1 MPQALMLLVGR
12 VCLAA
17 LFAFDGWVKL
27 RGYGAAGAA
36 MRSQGMPLVA
46 VMLPLAIAVELGGGL
61 AVIVGFKARLAS
73 WLLLIHCALVNY
85 YSPGVARALGGD
97 LYAAMPALVNQ
108 FAIIGGLLLLAAAG
122 PGRIS
127 LDRS

>member
-17 LFAFDGWVKL
+17 LFVLEGWAKL

-36 MRSQGMPLVA
+36 MRGQGVPLVP
-46 VMLPLAIAVELGGGL
+46 VVLPLAILAALGGGI
-61 AVIVGFKARLAS
+61 AVVAGFKARLAA
-73 WLLLIHCALVNY
+73 WFLIIYCCVINY
-85 YSPGVARALGGD
+85 YSPSFPRGISIDVHTLAPFL
-97 LYAAMPALVNQ
+97 NQ
-108 FAIIGGLLLLAAAG
+108 LAIIGGLLFLAAAG

-127 LDRS
+127 FDRS